1 MVQIDIASP
10 RPLEEQIVNGLRH
23 ALADGSLQPGDE
35 LPAVRQLAGD
45 LGVHWNTVAR
55 AYRRLDQEGLLRV
68 RHGRGAVV
76 VARERLAVRAA
87 KAGLRERFV
96 EAIGAGVLAGLAH
109 DAIDQVFRDA
119 LARFEGGQR
128 S

>member
-1 MVQIDIASP
+1 MC
-10 RPLEEQIVNGLRH
+10 GFLR
-23 ALADGSLQPGDE
+23 
-35 LPAVRQLAGD
+35 
-45 LGVHWNTVAR
+45 NTVAR

-76 VARERLAVRAA
+76 ITRERLAARAA

-96 EAIGAGVLAGLAH
+96 EAIGEGVLAGLAH
-109 DAIDQVFRDA
+109 DTIDQVFREA
-119 LARFEGGQR
+119 LARFEERQT